1 MKQRIIS
8 FVILAAASA
17 ASAVSTQAQAAGFY
31 LQEQSVSQQG
41 SAFAGAVANPEDAS
55 TIFFNP
61 AGMTQLST
69 PSISGGVS
77 VLVPKT
83 EIRNTGSTAGPTAG
97 AGAAYAG
104 SQGGNPFDPT
114 PVPSFYGVY
123 PVEGGNVWLGI
134 GVSSPFGLANDYGEN
149 WFGRYDSTKSEL
161 LSVNVAPVI
170 AYKFNDRLSVGGGP
184 NIQYVKARLENA
196 LPCPAAICGGAA
208 FTPATDG
215 LSVLKGDSIGF
226 GFNIG
231 AMYALNDRTQFGVH
245 YRSKMDQTV
254 DGEVDVSGLLG
265 PLAANNG
272 VRFAEAELKQ
282 PDTASIGF
290 AHKYD
295 DRLTILGS
303 ASWFGWSN
311 FDEIRVEFDAGGP
324 DSVTPEAFDDSFSV
338 ALGAK
343 WQQNENWTFRGGV
356 QYDQTPTTLPDRS
369 TRTPDGDRYW
379 LSLGATYNVNDRL
392 SLDLAASHLF
402 ITDGDIALT
411 KRFYAG
417 SAVDTT
423 VNVNGRAESSVE
435 IFSLQANWKF

>member
-1 MKQRIIS
+1 MKHRIAA
-8 FVILAAASA
+8 FAILATTAIAGRA
-17 ASAVSTQAQAAGFY
+17 EAAGFY

-55 TIFFNP
+55 TVFFNP
-61 AGMTQLST
+61 AGMTQLSG
-69 PSISGGVS
+69 PMISGGAA
-77 VLVPKT
+77 VLVPTT
-83 EIRNTGSTAGPTAG
+83 EIANTGSTAGPTAG
-97 AGAAYAG
+97 AAAPYAG
-104 SQGGNPFDPT
+104 SPGGNPFDPT
-114 PVPSFYGVY
+114 PVPSFYGVL
-123 PVEGGNVWLGI
+123 PLEGGKVWLGL
-134 GVSSPFGLANDYGEN
+134 GVSSPFGLANDYGDT

-161 LSVNVAPVI
+161 LSINVSPVI
-170 AYKFNDRLSVGGGP
+170 AYKFNDKLSIGGGP
-184 NIQYVKARLENA
+184 NIQYVNARLENA
-196 LPCPAAICGGAA
+196 LPCPTLICGGAA
-208 FTPATDG
+208 FTPGTDG
-215 LSVLKGDSIGF
+215 LSTLKGDSYGF
-226 GFNIG
+226 GLNVG
-231 AMYALNDRTQFGVH
+231 ALYEINERTQVGVH

-254 DGEVDVSGLLG
+254 DGEVDISGLLG
-265 PLAANNG
+265 PLAGQNG

-303 ASWFGWSN
+303 ANWFGWSN

-324 DSVTPEAFDDSFSV
+324 DSVTPEEFDDSFSL

-343 WQQNENWTFRGGV
+343 WKQDEKWTFRGGV

-379 LSLGATYNVNDRL
+379 LSLGATYAVNEKL
-392 SLDLAASHLF
+392 SLDFAASHLF
-402 ITDGDIALT
+402 ITDGDITLT

-417 SAVDTT
+417 SPVDTT